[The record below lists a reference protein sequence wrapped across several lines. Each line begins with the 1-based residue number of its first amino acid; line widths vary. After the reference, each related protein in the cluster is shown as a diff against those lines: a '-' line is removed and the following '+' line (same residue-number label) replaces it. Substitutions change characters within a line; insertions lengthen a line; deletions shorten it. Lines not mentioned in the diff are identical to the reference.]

1 MATHLFRKPG
11 ESTWYVRMTVPPNV
25 RKAFGGKSKLSK
37 TTGTSNKA
45 EAMDKR
51 LPILAQW
58 KADIR
63 AAREQAIEA
72 REHWRPELGEQSLT
86 LDKQIDTELLE
97 AMKNPPRGTGGTPA
111 EIMARFEQYERD
123 RDQFLRDAQSLE
135 DAGAEGLVERLRDR
149 LHQEPTTML
158 DAVQSSAAITR
169 DVMVQIAKQRYSLNS
184 TEIVEA
190 TEIIKTPAFYKP
202 VSPITPARLS
212 AFRSY
217 RVKAEVANKT
227 IDQQESKLKKLSAYL
242 RDQGLSLTHVTIAA
256 WLETLG
262 ITSKTKT
269 QYLLAG
275 STFWQWAI
283 KHDVR
288 WQNDYAEV
296 NNPFTD
302 HELPKVRTK
311 VKAETARKAFTIE
324 EIESLY
330 AAAKVGGNE
339 TLCDLIMLGSYTGC
353 RIEEIAQLRK
363 DSIVT
368 VEGIR
373 TFKINESKTVAGIR
387 EIPIHPSLT
396 EVVDHLISKSP
407 DGFLLP
413 SSSGNKYGIRSDPLS
428 KAFGRLKK
436 AQGFGSRHVFHSVR
450 SMVVTLLLRAGV
462 PGPTVANIVGH
473 ETGLVTFDVYDEGA
487 SPQQKLDALC
497 NLSFK
502 FLNSPTSKLFTEEA

>member
-1 MATHLFRKPG
+1 MATYLTQKSG
-11 ESTWYVRMTVPPNV
+11 QSTWYVRMAVPPDV
-25 RKAFGGKSKLSK
+25 RKAFGGRAKLIK

-45 EAMDKR
+45 EAMEKR

-63 AAREQAIEA
+63 LAREQAIEA
-72 REHWRPELGEQSLT
+72 REQWRPKLGEKSLT
-86 LDKQIDTELLE
+86 LDKHVDTSLLE
-97 AMKNPPRGTGGTPA
+97 AMKNPPKGKGGTPA

-149 LHQEPTTML
+149 LYQEPMTML
-158 DAVQSSAAITR
+158 DAVQSAAAITR
-169 DVMVQIAKQRYSLNS
+169 DVMVQIAKQRYSLNP
-184 TEIVEA
+184 TEIIEA
-190 TEIIKTPAFYKP
+190 TEIVYTPVSYKP
-202 VSPITPARLS
+202 VSPITASSLA

-217 RVKAEVANKT
+217 RVKSEVADKT

-242 RDQGLSLTHVTIAA
+242 GDQGSPLTRATVAA
-256 WLETLG
+256 WLDTLG
-262 ITSKTKT
+262 LSSKTKA

-275 STFWQWAI
+275 STFWRWAI
-283 KHDVR
+283 KYDTR
-288 WQNDYAEV
+288 WQNDYAEKDS
-296 NNPFTD
+296 PFTGQ
-302 HELPKVRTK
+302 ELPKLRAK
-311 VKAETARKAFTIE
+311 DKAGTARKAFTAE

-330 AAAKVGGNE
+330 AAAKLSENE

-368 VEGIR
+368 VEGVK
-373 TFKINESKTVAGIR
+373 TFKITDSKTVAGIR
-387 EIPIHPSLT
+387 EIPIHPSLGKL
-396 EVVDHLISKSP
+396 VDRLTIKST

-413 SSSGNKYGIRSDPLS
+413 SSAGNKYGVRSDPLS
-428 KAFGRLKK
+428 KAFGRLKT

-487 SPQQKLDALC
+487 SPKQKQTALAK
-497 NLSFK
+497 LSFQ
-502 FLNSPTSKLFTEEA
+502 FND